1 MFVDD
6 DAGSSWEGWHADASI
21 TPQARRHESLCA
33 RRGCRSPLGGA
44 GWRTWWELARLA
56 GFAYLLG
63 VAALG
68 VTSTLVLVVGIPFSL
83 VTVLLT
89 GLVLAAAGIA
99 GGLRLGRP
107 RPVLGAGPGANRGS
121 WARLWPGS

>member
-1 MFVDD
+1 MP
-6 DAGSSWEGWHADASI
+6 GSSSGGWHVDASI
-21 TPQARRHESLCA
+21 TPRARRHESLA
-33 RRGCRSPLGGA
+33 LGVGA
-44 GWRTWWELARLA
+44 GLLWGVRGWRTWWELARLA
-56 GFAYLLG
+56 GLAYLLG

-68 VTSTLVLVVGIPFSL
+68 VASTLVLVVGIPFSL

-107 RPVLGAGPGANRGS
+107 RPVLGAGPGESGS